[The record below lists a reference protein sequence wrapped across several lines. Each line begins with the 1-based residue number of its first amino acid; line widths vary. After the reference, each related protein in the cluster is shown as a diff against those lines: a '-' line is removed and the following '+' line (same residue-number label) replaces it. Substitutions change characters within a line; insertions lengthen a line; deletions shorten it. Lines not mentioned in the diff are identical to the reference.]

1 MKYINNNLYKK
12 KKFEKKSKRL
22 WNLDQLIS
30 KEIIIFIMKNFIH
43 KTWLEKNS
51 NIFQEEKYFVKKCV
65 NLFNYFL

>member
-30 KEIIIFIMKNFIH
+30 KEIIIFIMKNFMY

-51 NIFQEEKYFVKKCV
+51 NIFQEFT
-65 NLFNYFL
+65 NIL

>member
-12 KKFEKKSKRL
+12 KIEKKSKRL

-51 NIFQEEKYFVKKCV
+51 NIFQEFT
-65 NLFNYFL
+65 NIL